1 MKHLIRCILASS
13 LLLAFQACA
22 SHSKV
27 KIKGY
32 SATPIARHGQGDAS
46 TAEFTR
52 VRTISLGEWIEVQKF
67 AAQNGYDLPE
77 PEALLIPGNK
87 TVYQVTWRDALKWC
101 NAKSSMQGLTPVYF
115 YRGSVFKKG
124 SGTPEIEPRSNGYK
138 WVTSPI
144 LTIAKI
150 NLR

>member
-1 MKHLIRCILASS
+1 MKPLIRCILASS

-32 SATPIARHGQGDAS
+32 SATPIAKHGQGDAS

-52 VRTISLGEWIEVQKF
+52 VKTISLGEWIQVQSF
-67 AAQNGYDLPE
+67 AAQNGYDLSE
-77 PEALLIPGNK
+77 PEELRIPGNK
-87 TVYQVTWRDALKWC
+87 TIYQVAWWDAVKWC

-115 YRGSVFKKG
+115 YRGAVFKKG
-124 SGTPEIEPRSNGYK
+124 SGTPEVNPRSNGYK
-138 WVTSPI
+138 WVTSPV